1 MTFTS
6 SKCVHHL
13 AQTSILLGKL
23 IDTKESKKKFGCTTG
38 SPRPMHGASIN
49 MSLNNWLTTHLGS
62 LFHTMP
68 YPRERVQHGHVKESR
83 WDTPVH
89 GPCVCPWKKIF
100 SCVRAQETQ
109 WNHRT
114 KTLLWVWWTS
124 SGTTVLS
131 TPKKMT
137 GLGDIFHIVYVNSPA
152 WELICGRF
160 EWGNKKTTS
169 ISWW

>member
-38 SPRPMHGASIN
+38 SPRPMYGASIN
-49 MSLNNWLTTHLGS
+49 MSLNNSLTTHLGS

-114 KTLLWVWWTS
+114 KTLLWVCMHVHRDWS
-124 SGTTVLS
+124 FEYSEEHD
-131 TPKKMT
+131 
-137 GLGDIFHIVYVNSPA
+137 GLGRVWNCSVCVLGFD
-152 WELICGRF
+152 
-160 EWGNKKTTS
+160 
-169 ISWW
+169 